1 MKASEMKEL
10 TNDEVV
16 EQIKEQQELLN
27 KMRMQHAVS
36 PLENPNTLGQVKKTI
51 ARLKTEKRSR
61 ELQASK

>member
-1 MKASEMKEL
+1 MKASEMKEM

-16 EQIKEQQELLN
+16 ESIQEQEELLT
-27 KMRMQHAVS
+27 KMRLQHAVS
-36 PLENPNTLGQVKKTI
+36 PLENPNTLGAVRKTI